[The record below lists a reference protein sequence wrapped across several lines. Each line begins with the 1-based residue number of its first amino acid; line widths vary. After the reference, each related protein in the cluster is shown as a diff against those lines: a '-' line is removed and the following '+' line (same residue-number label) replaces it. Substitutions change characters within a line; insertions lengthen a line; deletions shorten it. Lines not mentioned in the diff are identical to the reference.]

1 MDFINNIVINKED
14 IPIQFEELV
23 EHIELKNF
31 ISLCDMFGGTLVY
44 IPSIKSLEKT
54 QRNKKI
60 VSEFNGGNYKEL
72 SRKYKISEPYL
83 RKLINEHKK
92 K

>member
-23 EHIELKNF
+23 EHIELENF

-54 QRNKKI
+54 QRNKKTRTVEI
-60 VSEFNGGNYKEL
+60 Y
-72 SRKYKISEPYL
+72 YL
-83 RKLINEHKK
+83 FMV
-92 K
+92 

>member
-23 EHIELKNF
+23 EHIELENF

-60 VSEFNGGNYKEL
+60 VSEFNGANYKEL